1 LSVSVPE
8 RLAEEIER
16 MAEEGV
22 PKSELVRLMARAYR
36 LALRGAF
43 ALVTSE
49 AILTESREKLASK
62 FDLAKSEPDL
72 VAPTIRGAATIVD
85 PETELTVLDDE
96 PDNRILECAVAA
108 GASAIVTGDE
118 HLLAL
123 KTYAGI
129 GIMTVADST
138 TLLQNPPKDLLRTL
152 EFSNNLT
159 HLSQPSGFLR
169 IETPYLSG
177 ILHISCVR
185 LLR

>member
-1 LSVSVPE
+1 LSVSLPE

-36 LALRGAF
+36 VALRGAF

-49 AILTESREKLASK
+49 AIPTESCEKLASK
-62 FDLAKSEPDL
+62 FDLAKSELDL

-96 PDNRILECAVAA
+96 PDNRILECAVEA

-129 GIMTVADST
+129 GIMTVADSLYT
-138 TLLQNPPKDLLRTL
+138 SPQTPKDLLRTL
-152 EFSNNLT
+152 ESSNNLT
-159 HLSQPSGFLR
+159 HLYHCSGFFGA
-169 IETPYLSG
+169 ETS
-177 ILHISCVR
+177 
-185 LLR
+185 